1 MGKSIMNREKFTCLF
16 SIYEKGLI
24 NYHQVF
30 QDANYNLEFIVR
42 RKRLSREF
50 QIQIVLTIIKNPL
63 WRMIFN
69 EPRNIQQLI
78 KDYSAYFSIT
88 DVRILRPLK
97 RYKIN
102 EELTFVR
109 KPIEER
115 IYFEYYSELSTSDF
129 EIRELI

>member
-1 MGKSIMNREKFTCLF
+1 MGKSIMNRENFTRLF
-16 SIYEKGLI
+16 TIYEKGLI

-42 RKRLSREF
+42 RKRLTQEC
-50 QIQIVLTIIKNPL
+50 QIQVVLSIKRNPL

-78 KDYSAYFSIT
+78 KDYSAYFPIN

-102 EELTFVR
+102 EEITFVR

-115 IYFEYYSELSTSDF
+115 IYFEYYS
-129 EIRELI
+129 

>member
-1 MGKSIMNREKFTCLF
+1 MGKPKMNKEKFTCLF

-50 QIQIVLTIIKNPL
+50 QIQVVLSIFKNPL

-102 EELTFVR
+102 EELAFVR

-115 IYFEYYSELSTSDF
+115 IFIEYLTELSPVN
-129 EIRELI
+129 